1 MSRIVTPR
9 QTGQMADSWGERPTP
24 ILSIVE
30 ESMHDAGLLSRGYV
44 GIIVGLFILRTESER
59 NRRMDVRPLREWS
72 LKRGYGVLEFARL
85 TGLSTTTM
93 IALETGR
100 SRGYGRTWRKAAH
113 ALGVEPEQLL
123 EYWRAVRLD
132 DLEADRCLTASF
144 ARRATRG
151 GLDYSKG
158 AIPRVG
164 GRFCGCR

>member
-1 MSRIVTPR
+1 
-9 QTGQMADSWGERPTP
+9 
-24 ILSIVE
+24 
-30 ESMHDAGLLSRGYV
+30 
-44 GIIVGLFILRTESER
+44 
-59 NRRMDVRPLREWS
+59 MDVRSLREWS

-100 SRGYGRTWRKAAH
+100 SRGYGRTWWKAAH

-132 DLEADRCLTASF
+132 DLEGDRCLTASF
-144 ARRATRG
+144 AGRATRG

-158 AIPRVG
+158 ATLRVG